1 MIKENRNLTT
11 NIIKNTIKGM
21 KIKIIIRRKE
31 TSKINKI
38 IKRKNA
44 LKQNEITFKT
54 AKSILGEEDFDLLL
68 QYLEKSNN
76 VKKNDEFYYYI
87 GRMYQKGKRCVQK
100 NIEKAIQFFQKSIP
114 K

>member
-38 IKRKNA
+38 IKKTPPTIITMMKRTLWEKTKPKKSERISTKRK
-44 LKQNEITFKT
+44 T
-54 AKSILGEEDFDLLL
+54 S
-68 QYLEKSNN
+68 
-76 VKKNDEFYYYI
+76 KK
-87 GRMYQKGKRCVQK
+87 
-100 NIEKAIQFFQKSIP
+100 
-114 K
+114 